1 MSELT
6 IVRVT
11 LHGHLTKEQLE
22 RELGVP
28 ALQSVKGKIGLF
40 VDCLQMKSY
49 DTEAR
54 SYFVEWHKK
63 MQPHIEKT
71 AVVLN
76 QPVWRIVVSA
86 MGLAASMPMTA
97 FDTSVEAERW
107 LRTR

>member
-1 MSELT
+1 MSERVT
-6 IVRVT
+6 VRVT

-22 RELGVP
+22 RALG
-28 ALQSVKGKIGLF
+28 AAEHVKGTIGLL
-40 VDCLQMKSY
+40 VDCLEMKSY

-54 SYFVEWHKK
+54 AYFVDWHKK

-86 MGLAASMPMTA
+86 MGLASNIPMTA
-97 FDTSVEAERW
+97 FDTIVEAERW
-107 LRTR
+107 LRAH